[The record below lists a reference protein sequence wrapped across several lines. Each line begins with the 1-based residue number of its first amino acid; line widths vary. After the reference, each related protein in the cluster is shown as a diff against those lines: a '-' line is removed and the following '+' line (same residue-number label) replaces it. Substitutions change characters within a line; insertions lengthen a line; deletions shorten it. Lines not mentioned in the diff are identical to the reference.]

1 MDNGAPVGAAVRS
14 NNRVAV
20 EARGPGEVSRILQ
33 HHFQYKCLLNTAPT
47 KLKHHSRQSDSDRS
61 ELLL

>member
-1 MDNGAPVGAAVRS
+1 MDNGAAVGAAGRL

-20 EARGPGEVSRILQ
+20 EAGGAGEGSRILQ
-33 HHFQYKCLLNTAPT
+33 HLFQYFCLLTTAPT